1 MGRSHATLSG
11 LLRHQEEVEADI
23 VVLVFNEAV
32 VDDAPGRW
40 VVDSRAVPHEHPL
53 VDALV
58 DDHQRDW
65 GRPRG
70 IGVEAPEHF
79 SELGDL
85 LVDDLV
91 PHAFADT
98 ISVNNNF
105 GWLLAIVVLGE
116 RADRLFHALV
126 QFSFDELLVFLL
138 KEESRKVLGLLFVD
152 GRCEANDRVLTGV
165 ANVNADDHDSLLLED
180 SGELGSDG
188 LAVQLGVDL
197 LHNIGGMGKIH
208 FVRRRPEHHLG
219 QNALAG
225 IRVFGDLVVLLVA
238 QDLNGEEL
246 RLLVLRRGLSF
257 HLG

>member
-32 VDDAPGRW
+32 VDDAPGRG

-65 GRPRG
+65 GRPHG

-105 GWLLAIVVLGE
+105 GWLLAVVVLGE

-138 KEESRKVLGLLFVD
+138 KEESRKVPGLLFVD

-197 LHNIGGMGKIH
+197 LHNIGGMG
-208 FVRRRPEHHLG
+208 
-219 QNALAG
+219 
-225 IRVFGDLVVLLVA
+225 
-238 QDLNGEEL
+238 
-246 RLLVLRRGLSF
+246 
-257 HLG
+257 